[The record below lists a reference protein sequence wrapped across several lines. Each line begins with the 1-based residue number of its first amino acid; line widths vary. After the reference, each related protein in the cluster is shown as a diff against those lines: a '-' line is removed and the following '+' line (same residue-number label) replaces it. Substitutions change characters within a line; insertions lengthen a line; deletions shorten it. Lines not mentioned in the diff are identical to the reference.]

1 MIEQLIDL
9 FDAAVTAPVTTK
21 HGLAIL
27 GPDGPMKRTQT
38 GQYTP
43 IAVDNEAPWS
53 YWRIGDIKSTPYDI
67 YACSMGAL
75 QQVPLRLVMLL
86 PNDCGHRDILL
97 AAGRAV
103 SATTGAAKELL
114 GAARVRVVGQRIA
127 VDGVGQAEK
136 ISDIPLQWSLIAIDM
151 DLEVIGTADC
161 LVGCDEGPSVLC
173 SVIAT
178 ATNAEVVECLGDRIN
193 EICESDP
200 CDPVTVA
207 SSDGEYSEVVP
218 CGDSLILP
226 DVTNTDSDG
235 TPVTLP
241 AQTPFVATPCGTP
254 DPGYAQP
261 QDSAGADIATL
272 TTIPSGSTVNVPI
285 GDGSVQLEDT
295 AGNPLGSPVAV
306 KAEETLVPV
315 VAPNGTVMTSNGGD
329 SVMDVLSGETKPLP
343 KSKILFKDA
352 SDTSVFTDPYD
363 NKFDGNLFPAIA
375 IPRREL
381 KDSNGD
387 GIGIYASLDGLIDD
401 TIPDI
406 PDSAVTVNGT
416 AFGSVKAT
424 SSLDVPVKDTL
435 GASVG
440 SKVGTEWIVPAA
452 STGDYDVDAY
462 IASVQQADN
471 AALEIAVKT
480 LLYNFITGL
489 KSDGLW
495 TAMKNTIPLV
505 GARTL
510 AGALV
515 PLSGPSPTNFNFV
528 DADYNRKTGLKGNGS
543 TKYLLS
549 GRNNNASPQ
558 NNTHNYVY
566 ITAEDTSMT
575 STAYMGAGVA
585 DNGSNLLGKSGSAP
599 YNAVVRSRSS
609 TAFTAATSG
618 PGGLGITRNN
628 GANYTLRIAGAD
640 QTVTQA
646 SQTPY
651 DGLMGIFARVAGGTP
666 TIYTN
671 GRIAFASQ
679 GLSLTLSQLD
689 ARVATYMSAL
699 SAAIP

>member
-1 MIEQLIDL
+1 M
-9 FDAAVTAPVTTK
+9 TT
-21 HGLAIL
+21 
-27 GPDGPMKRTQT
+27 
-38 GQYTP
+38 
-43 IAVDNEAPWS
+43 
-53 YWRIGDIKSTPYDI
+53 
-67 YACSMGAL
+67 
-75 QQVPLRLVMLL
+75 
-86 PNDCGHRDILL
+86 
-97 AAGRAV
+97 
-103 SATTGAAKELL
+103 
-114 GAARVRVVGQRIA
+114 
-127 VDGVGQAEK
+127 DGV
-136 ISDIPLQWSLIAIDM
+136 
-151 DLEVIGTADC
+151 
-161 LVGCDEGPSVLC
+161 
-173 SVIAT
+173 
-178 ATNAEVVECLGDRIN
+178 
-193 EICESDP
+193 DP
-200 CDPVTVA
+200 
-207 SSDGEYSEVVP
+207 
-218 CGDSLILP
+218 
-226 DVTNTDSDG
+226 
-235 TPVTLP
+235 
-241 AQTPFVATPCGTP
+241 
-254 DPGYAQP
+254 
-261 QDSAGADIATL
+261 
-272 TTIPSGSTVNVPI
+272 
-285 GDGSVQLEDT
+285 
-295 AGNPLGSPVAV
+295 
-306 KAEETLVPV
+306 
-315 VAPNGTVMTSNGGD
+315 
-329 SVMDVLSGETKPLP
+329 VMDVLSGGSANLP
-343 KSKILFKDA
+343 NGIIFYYDVNGDLVN
-352 SDTSVFTDPYD
+352 TSPDPMY
-363 NKFDGNLFPAIA
+363 FDGSNLYLGLKP
-375 IPRREL
+375 PRREL

-406 PDSAVTVNGT
+406 PDSAVTVNG
-416 AFGSVKAT
+416 ASFGSVKAT

-462 IASVQQADN
+462 IARVQQADN

-515 PLSGPSPTNFNFV
+515 PMSGPSPTNFNFV
-528 DADYNRKTGLKGNGS
+528 DADYNRKTGLKGNGT

-558 NNTHNYVY
+558 DDTHNYVY

-599 YNAVVRSRSS
+599 YNNVVRSRSS

-618 PGGLGITRNN
+618 TGGLGITRNN

-666 TIYTN
+666 TIHTN
-671 GRIAFASQ
+671 GRIVFASQ